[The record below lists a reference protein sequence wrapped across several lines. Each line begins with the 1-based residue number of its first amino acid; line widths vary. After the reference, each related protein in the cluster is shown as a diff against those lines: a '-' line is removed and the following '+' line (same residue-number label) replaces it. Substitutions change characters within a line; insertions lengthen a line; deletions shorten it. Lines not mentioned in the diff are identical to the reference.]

1 MLFVIRKS
9 RIANECDDTQTPRY
23 SGYAK
28 AACDWQ
34 HGLVIQLTG
43 IGLEYEPIRDS
54 CSDQTGND
62 GRLGKYLL
70 GLLVEQMVFLGGCAT
85 GLLILENQQY
95 QQMNVATALCHQ
107 RKNQLF
113 ATLLI

>member
-1 MLFVIRKS
+1 LIRKS
-9 RIANECDDTQTPRY
+9 RITNECYDTQTPRY

-28 AACDWQ
+28 AACDWR

-70 GLLVEQMVFLGGCAT
+70 GSLVEQMVFLGGCAT

-95 QQMNVATALCHQ
+95 QQINVTTAICQQGKTQSL
-107 RKNQLF
+107 
-113 ATLLI
+113 